1 MLKQQRS
8 LILLAKLIGQ
18 NNILFQCGPCYP
30 NLMFLFQMSMNAI
43 KILVPTEVFAHKE
56 LRMCLPASV
65 PMDLLEISVKQISM
79 IVHHIR
85 ARTVHAK
92 IAPALTFVHATAD
105 SRAPIA
111 MNQWTN
117 ARQIRVNMAVA
128 LMVMTATL
136 VIVSLALTE
145 KRATSMP
152 KNVLPTRVVVVVIA
166 MSFSMATPAIALMAF
181 TVIIVRLTL
190 TTAAPILTVAMV
202 FVLTAKIGSAVCAM
216 MGLPDQYVT
225 ALFLQQ
231 VRHGGGN
238 IQFQRRIF
246 GWVDKRK
253 TKMRGEATATFF

>member
-1 MLKQQRS
+1 
-8 LILLAKLIGQ
+8 
-18 NNILFQCGPCYP
+18 
-30 NLMFLFQMSMNAI
+30 MNAI
-43 KILVPTEVFAHKE
+43 QILVPTEVFAHKE
-56 LRMCLPASV
+56 LRMCLPAIV
-65 PMDLLEISVKQISM
+65 LMDLPEIYVKQISM

-85 ARTVHAK
+85 ARTAHAK
-92 IAPALTFVHATAD
+92 TAPALTFVHVTAD

-117 ARQIRVNMAVA
+117 ACQIRANMVAV

-152 KNVLPTRVVVVVIA
+152 KNVLPIRVVVVVIA
-166 MSFSMATPAIALMAF
+166 MSFSMATPAIATMAF
-181 TVIIVRLTL
+181 MVMIVRLTL
-190 TTAAPILTVAMV
+190 TIAARILTVAMV

-225 ALFLQQ
+225 APFLQQ

-246 GWVDKRK
+246 GWVDTIK
-253 TKMRGEATATFF
+253 TTMRVEAAVTFFFNRNGKENAH

>member
-1 MLKQQRS
+1 
-8 LILLAKLIGQ
+8 
-18 NNILFQCGPCYP
+18 
-30 NLMFLFQMSMNAI
+30 MSMNAI